1 VLLSCPENQ
10 LVSVGANSLGEIPE
24 GQGHGVQETP
34 LSRLRRPS
42 FFLLE
47 DRTEMGRDELV
58 FNVDEYSKEMDGV
71 VKWKQSALR
80 KGPLP
85 WTVQ

>member
-1 VLLSCPENQ
+1 

-34 LSRLRRPS
+34 VSRLRRPS

-47 DRTEMGRDELV
+47 GHAEMERDERV
-58 FNVDEYSKEMDGV
+58 FSVDEYSKEMDGIV
-71 VKWKQSALR
+71 NWKQSALH
-80 KGPLP
+80 KGLLP
-85 WTVQ
+85 RTVQ